1 MWWLWL
7 DTKTTKGKDSMSKSA
22 SKTAKKS
29 AAPKSAPK
37 KPAAKK
43 PALKPVSKKPA
54 PKPVAKKPAP
64 KAAVNKPVAKLVA
77 KKPAAKKPLAKA
89 VAKKPLAKAVA
100 KKVQAK
106 VVAKKPLPKKP
117 AAKAAPKP
125 VAKKPAPKPVGKMV
139 AKQPAKQAA
148 KLPAKPLAK
157 ATPAVSQANVQ
168 KKPSRNETSGVRQTT
183 STKVTPQISK
193 QTTPMIDK
201 KQAASQKT
209 KEPKDQGKD
218 VNKDE
223 MQQAIV
229 RKLLAMGKSRGFITY
244 DELNTVLPAD
254 EFSPEVI
261 DSAIGA
267 LSAADISVVEDD
279 GSLETSENAEQPE
292 AGEEIENNAG
302 RSDDPVRMYL
312 REMGNVE
319 LLSREG
325 EIEIAKRIES
335 GRETVISALCECPL
349 VMKEILS
356 WRDELD
362 AGTVLLRD
370 IIDLDAT
377 YGAGNDNGEFTG
389 SIVQSVTAPAPKPL
403 PKAVVAA
410 DDEDGEDDEGEEE
423 EEESEED
430 AILEADAEEDEDD
443 GSVSLLAMENALKPQ
458 ILDTLEQFAKIS
470 KKMRTL
476 QEKRMNKS
484 FGEGKYSK
492 EDEKTYQKLHRDLV
506 ELMMGVRFTIMRV
519 EGLIHQ
525 LYDINRSLMTLEG
538 RLLRLAENRKINRKL
553 FLETYIGH
561 ELDPTWISRMAAR
574 TDKGWKEFV
583 TRDADD
589 IEAIRGEIAKIAAS
603 AGLDIGEF
611 KRMIMAVQKGERETN
626 RAKKEMIEANL
637 RLVISIAKKYTN
649 RGLQFLDL
657 IQEGNIGLMKAV
669 DKFEYRRGYKFSTY
683 ATWWIRQAITRSIA
697 DQARTIRI
705 PVHMI
710 ETINKIV
717 RTSRQMLHEIGR
729 EPTPEEL
736 AERLVMPLDK
746 VRKVMK
752 IAKEP
757 VSLETPIGDEED
769 SHLGDFIED
778 KNAIL
783 PLDAAIQSN
792 LRETTTRIL
801 ASLTP
806 REERVLRMRFGI
818 GMNTDHT
825 LEEVGQ
831 QFSVTRER
839 IRQIEAKALR
849 KLKHPSRSR
858 KLRSFL
864 DY

>member
-1 MWWLWL
+1 MLFINWLQL
-7 DTKTTKGKDSMSKSA
+7 LTPQTRKDNPQMAQKRGAKTT
-22 SKTAKKS
+22 KTAKKVTKKTTAKKPVKAAAKK
-29 AAPKSAPK
+29 AAPKAKAATKKTVKTTKAAPK
-37 KPAAKK
+37 KAAAKK
-43 PALKPVSKKPA
+43 PTKAIVKKPA
-54 PKPVAKKPAP
+54 KAAPKKAIAKKPA
-64 KAAVNKPVAKLVA
+64 KVATKKPV
-77 KKPAAKKPLAKA
+77 KA
-89 VAKKPLAKAVA
+89 VAKKTTKAEVKAKSNAPAKAMA
-100 KKVQAK
+100 KKTA
-106 VVAKKPLPKKP
+106 P
-117 AAKAAPKP
+117 KAAEN
-125 VAKKPAPKPVGKMV
+125 KK
-139 AKQPAKQAA
+139 
-148 KLPAKPLAK
+148 
-157 ATPAVSQANVQ
+157 
-168 KKPSRNETSGVRQTT
+168 
-183 STKVTPQISK
+183 
-193 QTTPMIDK
+193 DK
-201 KQAASQKT
+201 KTAASSKKADT
-209 KEPKDQGKD
+209 AAGKKDKEGTVSKEELQ
-218 VNKDE
+218 V
-223 MQQAIV
+223 AIV
-229 RKLLAMGKSRGFITY
+229 RKLLSMGKARGYITY
-244 DELNTVLPAD
+244 EELNGVLPPD

-261 DSAIGA
+261 DAAIAA
-267 LSAADISVVEDD
+267 LGQADISVVEEDA
-279 GSLETSENAEQPE
+279 SEEREDSPEGFNAEE
-292 AGEEIENNAG
+292 SAATENVG

-325 EIEIAKRIES
+325 EIEIAKRIEA
-335 GRETVISALCECPL
+335 GRETVISALCESPL

-362 AGTVLLRD
+362 AGTLLLRE

-377 YGAGNDNGEFTG
+377 YGAGSENGMYSDLSASRE
-389 SIVQSVTAPAPKPL
+389 KPE
-403 PKAVVAA
+403 AA
-410 DDEDGEDDEGEEE
+410 TESKDEDEIPDEEKDEAEGDDESDDDSEGEGEGEDGEN
-423 EEESEED
+423 S
-430 AILEADAEEDEDD
+430 EADQDEDD
-443 GSVSLLAMENALKPQ
+443 GSISLLAMETALKPQ
-458 ILDTLEQFAKIS
+458 ILETLDQFAKIS
-470 KKMRTL
+470 KKMRAL
-476 QEKRMNKS
+476 QEKRLTRS
-484 FGEGKYSK
+484 FGEGRYSK
-492 EDEKTYQKLHRDLV
+492 DDDKAYQKLHRELV
-506 ELMMGVRFTIMRV
+506 ELMMGIRFTIYRV
-519 EGLIHQ
+519 DLLITK
-525 LYDINRSLMTLEG
+525 LYDINKRLMTLEG
-538 RLLRLAENRKINRKL
+538 RLLRLAENRKVNRKS
-553 FLETYIGH
+553 FLDNYIGN
-561 ELDPTWISRMAAR
+561 ELDPTWLGRMEER

-583 TRDADD
+583 TKDTTEID
-589 IEAIRGEIAKIAAS
+589 EIRTEIAQMAGA

-717 RTSRQMLHEIGR
+717 RTSRQMLHEMGR

-778 KNAIL
+778 KNAVL